1 MSRGMRRDGSF
12 SGIEGEQ
19 GTQFFRAQYTALK
32 KAGLTAARSFD
43 AWARELGIVVA
54 SNHGWDDSRRRRVYS
69 VDQIMEGAE
78 RSDYRAATPSGGS
91 AEGQMRPISLGGK
104 RRSPRRRRRK
114 PTE

>member
-12 SGIEGEQ
+12 AGIEGEM

-32 KAGLTAARSFD
+32 KAGLTTARSFD

-54 SNHGWDDSRRRRVYS
+54 SNHGWDDSRRRRVHS
-69 VDQIMEGAE
+69 IEEIIESSE
-78 RSDYRAATPSGGS
+78 RSDYRSAGPAGGE
-91 AEGQMRPISLGGK
+91 AQMRPISLGGK

-114 PTE
+114 PSA